1 MFRYIQSMTGFLTIL
16 EKNRIKTA
24 SSCSMESISCND
36 INFIL
41 MRISDRSRQ
50 IASVWLI
57 EGNALIIKN
66 MLKMSWEQK

>member
-24 SSCSMESISCND
+24 SSFWMESISFND
-36 INFIL
+36 ISYIL